1 MLLVHD
7 AVERYTQRSPR
18 SDIHVQSHAYLHVY
32 ITLRLR
38 SFANGT
44 PVSYDPFVLVLRKCI
59 LQTQYMCYMR

>member
-1 MLLVHD
+1 MMQWKDTPKGHLKVI
-7 AVERYTQRSPR
+7 Y
-18 SDIHVQSHAYLHVY
+18 IVQSRAYLHVY

-59 LQTQYMCYMR
+59 LQTQYM